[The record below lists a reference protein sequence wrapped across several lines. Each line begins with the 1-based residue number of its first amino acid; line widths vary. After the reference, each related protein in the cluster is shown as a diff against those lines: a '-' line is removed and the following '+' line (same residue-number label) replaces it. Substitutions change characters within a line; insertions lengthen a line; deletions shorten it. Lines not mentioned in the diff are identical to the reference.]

1 MNLEKIGR
9 FVSQCRKEQGLTQEQ
24 LAEKLHITNKAI
36 SKWETGKGMPDS
48 SIMLELCRIL
58 KISVNELLSGEKN
71 QEEGSANEVIIDS
84 IEISEKQRKKMSQ
97 GVVLLGCAIS
107 SVIVTII
114 YGSENTNV
122 VVWGGISF
130 SFILAGMITLF
141 NKF

>member
-1 MNLEKIGR
+1 MNQEKIER
-9 FVSQCRKEQGLTQEQ
+9 FISQCRKEQGLTQEQ

-141 NKF
+141 NKS

>member
-1 MNLEKIGR
+1 MNQEKIGR
-9 FVSQCRKEQGLTQEQ
+9 FISQCRKEQGLTQEQ

-58 KISVNELLSGEKN
+58 KISVNELLSGQKN

-141 NKF
+141 NKS